1 MITSPISLITAKEL
15 PTDKVRAVAEQ
26 FASVL
31 VSQMFEEMEKSVV
44 KSSVIPQSSAEKWY
58 KQWLMNVYSQE
69 ATKKQLK
76 PLVDMIALQLGNG
89 KYKK

>member
-44 KSSVIPQSSAEKWY
+44 KSSVIPQGPAGKWY